1 VRRREFEVVVGTE
14 ERQFVPDAQLREQR
28 IDAANL
34 NSGSPTGVSQ
44 RSGEDV
50 VFAVLEQRKRS
61 KALDDLRAG
70 FRPGETLQQ
79 LLQYEPR
86 GHDDI

>member
-1 VRRREFEVVVGTE
+1 M
-14 ERQFVPDAQLREQR
+14 PDAQLREQR
-28 IDAANL
+28 IDGANL
-34 NSGSPTGVSQ
+34 NSGSTTGVSQ

-50 VFAVLEQRKRS
+50 VFAVGLEQRKCS

-86 GHDDI
+86 GHDDISP